1 MLYES
6 DQTNEYGLSILD
18 GMLYVIWVWP
28 DQWVWSLYIG
38 WYVICYMRVTRPMSM
53 VSLYWMVC
61 YMLYGCDQTNEY
73 GLSILDGM
81 LYAMWYIFSMEP
93 LHDIYTICSGS
104 RGRDRMLVGFT
115 NTYAFSAYHHYSC
128 EFESRSW
135 RSVFDTTL
143 CDKVCQWLAWGRWFS
158 SGTPVSS
165 NNTTDRHEI
174 LLKVALHHFQILM
187 LWQKVTCVLLLIYT
201 YIVLIKFYFRI
212 KNKFVN
218 NWCFTGNDA
227 HHLGRWHHYEHT
239 CSF

>member
-1 MLYES
+1 M
-6 DQTNEYGLSILD
+6 
-18 GMLYVIWVWP
+18 GM
-28 DQWVWSLYIG
+28 
-38 WYVICYMRVTRPMSM
+38 TRPMSM

-143 CDKVCQWLAWGRWFS
+143 CDKVCQ
-158 SGTPVSS
+158 
-165 NNTTDRHEI
+165 
-174 LLKVALHHFQILM
+174 
-187 LWQKVTCVLLLIYT
+187 
-201 YIVLIKFYFRI
+201 
-212 KNKFVN
+212 
-218 NWCFTGNDA
+218 
-227 HHLGRWHHYEHT
+227 
-239 CSF
+239 

>member
-1 MLYES
+1 
-6 DQTNEYGLSILD
+6 
-18 GMLYVIWVWP
+18 
-28 DQWVWSLYIG
+28 
-38 WYVICYMRVTRPMSM
+38 MRVTRPMSMVSLYWMVCYMGVTKPMSM

-143 CDKVCQWLAWGRWFS
+143 CDKVCQ
-158 SGTPVSS
+158 
-165 NNTTDRHEI
+165 
-174 LLKVALHHFQILM
+174 
-187 LWQKVTCVLLLIYT
+187 
-201 YIVLIKFYFRI
+201 
-212 KNKFVN
+212 
-218 NWCFTGNDA
+218 
-227 HHLGRWHHYEHT
+227 
-239 CSF
+239 